1 MSLAGSKTKTA
12 HPPLVRAVGLFGLT
26 ALAINGMGGAGIF
39 VLPAQVAAIVGPG
52 SLLAYLI
59 AGLATGLIVLCFAE
73 VGALFDRSGGPYLYA
88 RAAFGDWIGFEI
100 GWMLLLARLTAI
112 GAISNAFA
120 SYLGFFSPG
129 LATGAGR
136 IMVITASIG
145 GLAAINFYGVR
156 YGTWVNNLFTIAK
169 LAPLLL
175 FVAAGVFSLD
185 LEHFHGWT
193 LLQASGLRQ
202 ASLLLIFAYGGFEF
216 AVVPGEEVINPKK
229 NLPIALL
236 SAMGFVTVLY
246 LLIQLVAQGTLPGLA
261 TSATPLAAAGR
272 QFLGPM
278 GGLLLTAGAVLSTT
292 GTNSGTLLTAPRI
305 VYAMA
310 EGHQL
315 PSIFARVH
323 AAYRTPHV
331 AIVVTALLGWACALS
346 SRFALLAAVSA
357 IARLLCYMSTCLA
370 LPVLR
375 RKMPEARRTFSIAG
389 GATIPTAAL
398 ALSAWLLLGSTRT
411 QTTLSVAALVAGAVV
426 YGCYRSFRSKARSTG
441 AE

>member
-1 MSLAGSKTKTA
+1 MSLAGSTTKTA
-12 HPPLVRAVGLFGLT
+12 RLPLVRAVGLFSLT
-26 ALAINGMGGAGIF
+26 ALAINGMVGAGIF
-39 VLPAQVAAIVGPG
+39 VLPAQVAGILGPA

-120 SYLGFFSPG
+120 SYLGLFWPA
-129 LATGAGR
+129 LATDAGR
-136 IMVITASIG
+136 IVVITASIG
-145 GLAAINFYGVR
+145 ALAAVNFYGVR

-169 LAPLLL
+169 LAPLIL
-175 FVAAGVFSLD
+175 FVAVGVFFLD
-185 LEHFHGWT
+185 PQRFQGWT

-216 AVVPGEEVINPKK
+216 AVVPGEEVVNPKK

-246 LLIQLVAQGTLPGLA
+246 LLIQLVAQGTLPDLA
-261 TSATPLAAAGR
+261 SSATPLAAAGR

-278 GGLLLTAGAVLSTT
+278 GGILLTAGAVLSTT

-323 AAYRTPHV
+323 GSYRTPHV
-331 AIVVTALLGWACALS
+331 AIVVTALLGWVCALS

-375 RKMPEARRTFSIAG
+375 RKMPEARRTFSVAG
-389 GATIPTAAL
+389 GAVIPIGAL
-398 ALSAWLLLGSTRT
+398 ALSAWMLLGSTRT
-411 QTTLSVAALVAGAVV
+411 QTTISAAGLLAGAVV
-426 YGCYRSFRSKARSTG
+426 YGCYRGFRNKAQSG
-441 AE
+441 AAG

>member
-1 MSLAGSKTKTA
+1 MSLAGSTTKTA
-12 HPPLVRAVGLFGLT
+12 HPPLVRAVGLFSLT
-26 ALAINGMGGAGIF
+26 ALAINGMVGAGIF
-39 VLPAQVAAIVGPG
+39 VLPAQVAGILGPA

-88 RAAFGDWIGFEI
+88 RVAFGDWIGFEI

-120 SYLGFFSPG
+120 SYLGLFWPA
-129 LATGAGR
+129 LATEAGR
-136 IMVITASIG
+136 IVVITASVG

-185 LEHFHGWT
+185 LEHFRGWT
-193 LLQASGLRQ
+193 LLQSSGLRQ

-246 LLIQLVAQGTLPGLA
+246 LLIQLVAQGTLPDLA
-261 TSATPLAAAGR
+261 SSATPLAAAGR

-331 AIVVTALLGWACALS
+331 AIVVTAVLGWACALS

-389 GATIPTAAL
+389 GATIPIVAL
-398 ALSAWLLLGSTRT
+398 ALSAWLLLGSTKA
-411 QTTLSVAALVAGAVV
+411 QTTISAAGLLAGAVV
-426 YGCYRSFRSKARSTG
+426 YGCYRSFRSKTQSTG
-441 AE
+441 TE

>member
-26 ALAINGMGGAGIF
+26 ALAINGMVGAGIF